1 MFFGTFRL
9 RLKYL
14 PVRNYVNSYDRLA
27 FRAIFDACRAV
38 SSPDPQAVQ
47 SMFGRIARGYD
58 VANVILSGGLD
69 RWWRRR
75 LVAAVRRQAPGSVLD
90 VATGS
95 GDVAFALARALGPSV
110 PVLGLDFCPPMLAQ
124 AEAKQRAAPAGRYDH
139 VRFAPGDGLNL
150 PLPGATQDAATISFG
165 LRNLADRAR
174 GLAEL
179 RRVLRPGGRLYIL
192 EFSQPYRWFRPLY
205 YLYLRHLLPRIAGWV
220 TGDRAAYD
228 YLNAS
233 IDAFPDHEALGREIR
248 AAGFAA
254 VSARRLTLGIVA
266 LHEARA

>member
-1 MFFGTFRL
+1 
-9 RLKYL
+9 
-14 PVRNYVNSYDRLA
+14 
-27 FRAIFDACRAV
+27 
-38 SSPDPQAVQ
+38 
-47 SMFGRIARGYD
+47 MFGRIARGYD
-58 VANVILSGGLD
+58 AANVILSGGLD
-69 RWWRRR
+69 RWWRRQ
-75 LVAAVRRQAPGSVLD
+75 LVATVRRNAPASVLD

-124 AEAKQRAAPAGRYDH
+124 AEAKQRAAPAGRYAH
-139 VRFAPGDGLNL
+139 VSFRPGDGLDL
-150 PLPGATQDAATISFG
+150 PLADASQDAATISFG

-174 GLAEL
+174 GLSEL
-179 RRVLRPGGRLYIL
+179 RRVLRPGGHLHIL

-205 YLYLRHLLPRIAGWV
+205 YLYLRHWLPHVAGWV

-233 IDAFPDHEALGREIR
+233 IGAFPDHQALIREIR
-248 AAGFAA
+248 AAGFAS

>member
-14 PVRNYVNSYDRLA
+14 PVRNYVNSYDQLA
-27 FRAIFDACRAV
+27 FRAVFDASPAV

-58 VANVILSGGLD
+58 SANVILSGGID

-75 LVAAVRRQAPGSVLD
+75 LVAAVCRRAPGSVVD

-95 GDVAFALARALGPSV
+95 GDVAFALARPLGPAV

-124 AEAKQRAAPAGRYDH
+124 AEAKQRAAPPGRYAQ
-139 VRFAPGDGLNL
+139 VTFAPGDGLNL
-150 PLPGATQDAATISFG
+150 PLASASQDAATISFG

-179 RRVLRPGGRLYIL
+179 RRILRPGGHLYVL

-205 YLYLRHLLPRIAGWV
+205 YLYLRHLLPHIAGWV
-220 TGDRAAYD
+220 TGDRPAYD

-233 IDAFPDHEALGREIR
+233 IGAFPDHEALAGEIR
-248 AAGFAA
+248 AAGFPT

>member
-1 MFFGTFRL
+1 LLFETFRL
-9 RLKYL
+9 IRYL
-14 PVRNYVNSYDRLA
+14 PVWNYVNPYDRLA
-27 FRAIFDACRAV
+27 FRAVFDACRAM

-58 VANVILSGGLD
+58 VANIILSGGLD

-75 LVAAVRRQAPGSVLD
+75 LVAAVRRQAPASVLD

-95 GDVAFALARALGPSV
+95 GDIAFALARALGPSV

-124 AEAKQRAAPAGRYDH
+124 AEARQRAAPPGRYDR

-150 PLPGATQDAATISFG
+150 PLASATQEAATISFG

-174 GLAEL
+174 GLIEL

-192 EFSQPYRWFRPLY
+192 EFSQPYDWFRPIY
-205 YLYLRHLLPRIAGWV
+205 YFYLKYLLPRVAGWV

-233 IDAFPDHEALGREIR
+233 IGAFPDHEALGREIR
-248 AAGFAA
+248 AAGFQSI
-254 VSARRLTLGIVA
+254 SARRLTLGIVA
-266 LHEARA
+266 LHEART

>member
-1 MFFGTFRL
+1 
-9 RLKYL
+9 
-14 PVRNYVNSYDRLA
+14 
-27 FRAIFDACRAV
+27 
-38 SSPDPQAVQ
+38 
-47 SMFGRIARGYD
+47 MFGRIARGYD
-58 VANVILSGGLD
+58 AANVILSGGLD

-75 LVAAVRRQAPGSVLD
+75 LVAAVRHRGPGSVLD

-95 GDVAFALARALGPSV
+95 GDVAFALARALCPSV

-124 AEAKQRAAPAGRYDH
+124 AEEKRRAARPGRYAH
-139 VRFAPGDGLNL
+139 VTFAPGDGLDL
-150 PLPGATQDAATISFG
+150 PLPSASQDAATISFG

-174 GLAEL
+174 GLGEL
-179 RRVLRPGGRLYIL
+179 RRVLRPGGHLYIL

-205 YLYLRHLLPRIAGWV
+205 YLYLRHLLPRVAGWV

-233 IDAFPDHEALGREIR
+233 IGAFPDHEALGREIR
-248 AAGFAA
+248 AAGFES

>member
-1 MFFGTFRL
+1 MFRTFQL

-14 PVRNYVNSYDRLA
+14 SVRNYVNSYDRLA
-27 FRAIFDACRAV
+27 FRAVFDACRAV

-58 VANVILSGGLD
+58 AANVILSGGLD

-75 LVAAVRRQAPGSVLD
+75 LVAAVRRRTPASVLD
-90 VATGS
+90 LATGS

-124 AEAKQRAAPAGRYDH
+124 AEAKQRAAPAGRYAH
-139 VRFAPGDGLNL
+139 VTFAPGDGLQL
-150 PLPGATQDAATISFG
+150 PLADASQDAATISFG

-174 GLAEL
+174 GLGEL
-179 RRVLRPGGRLYIL
+179 RRVLRPGGCLFVL

-205 YLYLRHLLPRIAGWV
+205 YLYLRHLLPRVAGWV

-233 IDAFPDHEALGREIR
+233 IGAFPDHEALSREIR
-248 AAGFAA
+248 AAGFQA
-254 VSARRLTLGIVA
+254 VSARRLSLGIVA